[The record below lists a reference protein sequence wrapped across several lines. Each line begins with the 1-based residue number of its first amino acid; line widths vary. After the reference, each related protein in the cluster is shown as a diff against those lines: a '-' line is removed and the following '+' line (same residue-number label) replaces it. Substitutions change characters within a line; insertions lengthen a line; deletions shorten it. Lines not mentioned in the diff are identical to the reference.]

1 MLAVMKI
8 VALGVPAAYLAGA
21 AVVTVGY
28 LWSFSDLPFVKAFVL
43 GARWPVMA
51 LQSLGWI

>member
-1 MLAVMKI
+1 MKI
-8 VALGVPAAYLAGA
+8 FALGVPAVYLTGA
-21 AVVTVGY
+21 AVVMVVY

-51 LQSLGWI
+51 LQSLGMI